1 MKVNYPNHVQN
12 QVLSFGSIMGFYLS
26 LAQGYFEV
34 ASDVVLNSK
43 KDNEL
48 SINSYKLNDALIR
61 LWFSWYAYV
70 FISYDYVVFWLTLWD
85 ILCLYV
91 VFILTTYRTNT
102 YRLHVFQVGS
112 LQDQLAWTREFQGFY
127 KEKNWWVII
136 TVWTNL
142 YFPLRLSLCLRFC
155 AFCVQML
162 FVHVKVR
169 WFLRQ

>member
-61 LWFSWYAYV
+61 L
-70 FISYDYVVFWLTLWD
+70 
-85 ILCLYV
+85 
-91 VFILTTYRTNT
+91 
-102 YRLHVFQVGS
+102 
-112 LQDQLAWTREFQGFY
+112 
-127 KEKNWWVII
+127 
-136 TVWTNL
+136 
-142 YFPLRLSLCLRFC
+142 
-155 AFCVQML
+155 
-162 FVHVKVR
+162 
-169 WFLRQ
+169 